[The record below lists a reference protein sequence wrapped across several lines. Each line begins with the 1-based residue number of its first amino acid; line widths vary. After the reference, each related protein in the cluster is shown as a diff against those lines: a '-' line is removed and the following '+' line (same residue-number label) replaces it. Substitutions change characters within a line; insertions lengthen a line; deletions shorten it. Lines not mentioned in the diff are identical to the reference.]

1 VTTTVAQALR
11 RAALRLAE
19 EGREDAE
26 YLMARAVGQSR
37 SWLFAHANDELPADA
52 LAQFENWIGRR
63 ESGEPVAYL
72 LGTRGFWRLELAVT
86 PDTLIPRPETER
98 LVELALD
105 RLPPNVSKTAADLG
119 TGSGAIALALAH
131 DRPMLQ
137 VLGTDLS
144 AAALSVARSNAVA
157 NGLERVQFAQGAW
170 FSALG
175 GRHFD
180 VIVSNPPYIEER
192 DPHLERGDLRF
203 EPRSALASGAD
214 GLDDLRIIIAGA
226 PAHLVPGGSLL
237 VEHGWN
243 QGERVARLFIAA
255 GFSDIATVQDW
266 EGRDR
271 VTMGCIR

>member
-1 VTTTVAQALR
+1 MAQALR
-11 RAALRLAE
+11 KAALRLAE

-26 YLMARAVGQSR
+26 YLMAHALGQSR
-37 SWLFAHANDELPADA
+37 SWLFAHANDELPAEA
-52 LAQFENWIGRR
+52 LAQFEKWIARR
-63 ESGEPVAYL
+63 ERGEPVAYL
-72 LGTRGFWRLELAVT
+72 LGTRGFWRLDLAVT

-105 RLPPNVSKTAADLG
+105 RLPPHAAKLAADLG

-131 DRPMLQ
+131 ERPMLQ
-137 VLGTDLS
+137 VLATDVS
-144 AAALSVARSNAVA
+144 AGALAVAQGNALA
-157 NGLERVQFAQGAW
+157 NGLNRVQFAQGAW

-175 GRHFD
+175 GRRFD
-180 VIVSNPPYIEER
+180 LIVSNPPYIEDR

-203 EPRSALASGAD
+203 EPRTALASGTD

-243 QGERVARLFIAA
+243 QGERVARLFVAA
-255 GFSDIATVQDW
+255 GFSDVATVQDW

-271 VTMGCIR
+271 VTLGRVA

>member
-180 VIVSNPPYIEER
+180 VIVSNPPYIEKR

>member
-1 VTTTVAQALR
+1 MSTTVAQALR
-11 RAALRLAE
+11 KAALRLAE

-26 YLMARAVGQSR
+26 YLMAHAVGQSR
-37 SWLFAHANDELPADA
+37 SWLFAHANDELPAEV
-52 LAQFENWIGRR
+52 LAQFEQWISRR
-63 ESGEPVAYL
+63 ERGEPVAYL
-72 LGTRGFWRLELAVT
+72 LGTRGFWRLDLAVT

-105 RLPPNVSKTAADLG
+105 RLPLHAPKVAADLG

-131 DRPMLQ
+131 ERPLLQ
-137 VLGTDLS
+137 VLATDLS
-144 AAALSVARSNAVA
+144 PAALAVAQRNALA

-175 GRHFD
+175 GRRFD
-180 VIVSNPPYIEER
+180 LIVSNPPYIEDR

-203 EPRSALASGAD
+203 EPRTALASGTD

-226 PAHLVPGGSLL
+226 PAHLMPGGSLL

-243 QGERVARLFIAA
+243 QGERVSRLFVAA
-255 GFSDIATVQDW
+255 GFSDVATVQDW

-271 VTMGCIR
+271 VTLGRLP

>member
-1 VTTTVAQALR
+1 MTTTVAQALR

-52 LAQFENWIGRR
+52 LAQFESWIGRR

-243 QGERVARLFIAA
+243 QGERAARLFIAA

>member
-1 VTTTVAQALR
+1 VSVTVAQALR
-11 RAALRLAE
+11 KAALRLAE

-26 YLMARAVGQSR
+26 YLMAQAVGQSR

-52 LAQFENWIGRR
+52 LAQFEQWVTRR
-63 ESGEPVAYL
+63 ERGEPVAYL
-72 LGTRGFWRLELAVT
+72 LGTRGFWRLDLFVT

-105 RLPPNVSKTAADLG
+105 RLPPHAAKLAADLG

-131 DRPMLQ
+131 ERPSLQ
-137 VLGTDLS
+137 VLATDVS
-144 AAALSVARSNAVA
+144 PAALAVAKRNAIA

-170 FSALG
+170 LSALG
-175 GRHFD
+175 GRRFD
-180 VIVSNPPYIEER
+180 LIVSNPPYIEDR

-203 EPRSALASGAD
+203 EPRSALASGSD

-243 QGERVARLFIAA
+243 QGERVARLFVAA
-255 GFSDIATVQDW
+255 GFSDVATVQDW

-271 VTMGCIR
+271 VTLGRMA

>member
-1 VTTTVAQALR
+1 MTTTVAQALR

-180 VIVSNPPYIEER
+180 VIVSNPPYIEKR